1 MRDPALT
8 PKRTY
13 MPESPKRSRLEI
25 TISWAT
31 LLKIALACLLAY
43 LAVRLWRLAELL
55 ILALMIAVALQPLIQ
70 WTKSH
75 HWPKWVG
82 VFLGAFLLLGSTV
95 LFVVILVPTIGSEGT
110 EFVKQLPDLM
120 DRLSNLLPPSG
131 PIRDFANHL
140 LNSPALSNPE
150 AILKY
155 VAGWGSIVLEGL
167 FGFFVVLIVAIYFL
181 ADGERVYKWFLGFLP
196 EVQRHKM
203 AVASEEVATVVG
215 HYVVGQ
221 VITSVLCAA
230 YAFGVL
236 AVLHVP
242 SAALLAVLAG
252 ILDVLPLIGFF
263 LFTIPAV
270 AIALTVSPMT
280 AGLVGVLYVA
290 YHLIE
295 NYFIVPKVYGNRLR
309 LSTLTVLVSCLAAG
323 LVDGVVGVI
332 LVLPIV
338 ASYPIVERVWLEPY
352 LKHGTVQKHA
362 RLDAKEHPQK

>member
-1 MRDPALT
+1 
-8 PKRTY
+8 
-13 MPESPKRSRLEI
+13 LEI
-25 TISWAT
+25 TVSWTT
-31 LLKIALACLLAY
+31 LLKIFLACLLAY
-43 LAVRLWRLAELL
+43 LAIRLWRLTELL
-55 ILALMIAVALQPLIQ
+55 LLALMVAIAFQPLIQ

-75 HWPKWVG
+75 RWPKLIG
-82 VFLGAFLLLGSTV
+82 VFLSAFVLLGSTT
-95 LFVVILVPTIGSEGT
+95 LFVIILVPTIGTQGT
-110 EFVKQLPDLM
+110 EFVKQLPSLL
-120 DRLSNLLPPSG
+120 DRLSNLLPVSG

-140 LNSPALSNPE
+140 LNSRALSDPE

-155 VAGWGSIVLEGL
+155 VAGWGSVVLEGL
-167 FGFFVVLIVAIYFL
+167 IGFFLVLIVAIYFL
-181 ADGERVYKWFLGFLP
+181 ADGERVYKWLLSFLP
-196 EVQRHKM
+196 EVQRNKM
-203 AVASEEVATVVG
+203 AIAGEEVATVVG

-236 AVLHVP
+236 AFLHVP
-242 SAALLAVLAG
+242 GAVLLAVLAG
-252 ILDVLPLIGFF
+252 ICDVLPLIGFF
-263 LFTIPAV
+263 LFIIPAV

-280 AGLVGVLYVA
+280 AALVGGLYIA

-295 NYFIVPKVYGNRLR
+295 NYFIVPKVYGNHLR
-309 LSTLTVLVSCLAAG
+309 LSMLTVLVSCLAAG

-338 ASYPIVERVWLEPY
+338 ASYPIIERIWLEPY